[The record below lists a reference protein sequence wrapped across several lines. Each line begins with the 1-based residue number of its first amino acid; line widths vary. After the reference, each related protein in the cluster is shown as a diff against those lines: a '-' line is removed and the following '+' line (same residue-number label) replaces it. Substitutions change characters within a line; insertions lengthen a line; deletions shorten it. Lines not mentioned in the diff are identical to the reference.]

1 MPRAKTYDRVTAL
14 EKARDA
20 FWQYGYDAL
29 GVRAIEE
36 LTGLNRFAIQTEFGG
51 KEGLFLEAL
60 EGYGD
65 MMIEQI
71 ITPISAGGLAAIK
84 QFFMDATI
92 FQENDPRLFGCL
104 MVNTVVE
111 NAARNNTELKKRT
124 DAHYARM
131 LAAFKSALN
140 NARKRGEISAGFDIA
155 EAAAFLLGVAMGIQ
169 VYIRMTGSLST
180 ARQQVSMVVKTIDSW
195 QNQSCC
201 HNKT

>member
-1 MPRAKTYDRVTAL
+1 MPRAKTYDRATAL

-29 GVRAIEE
+29 GVRAIED

-60 EGYGD
+60 EDYAD

-71 ITPISAGGLAAIK
+71 ITPMSAGGLAAIK
-84 QFFMDATI
+84 DFFMEATI
-92 FQENDPRLFGCL
+92 FQQNDPRLFGCL
-104 MVNTVVE
+104 MVNTVIE

-131 LAAFKSALN
+131 LAALEAALN
-140 NARKRGEISAGFDIA
+140 TARKSGDIAEDFDIA

-169 VYIRMTGSLST
+169 VCIRMTGALST
-180 ARQQVSMVVKTIDSW
+180 ARQQVNMVVKTIDSW
-195 QNQSCC
+195 QNHPC
-201 HNKT
+201 